1 MLTTAPKPVSIKGM
15 KLLKDIIE
23 QWGFVTAEQCAELAE
38 YFPRTELIIQW
49 GAMPREPMKAIKVAK
64 RIKEVEDSN
73 QDYVRQVFIKSESF
87 RKLKSV
93 LGVELDSGNPML

>member
-1 MLTTAPKPVSIKGM
+1 
-15 KLLKDIIE
+15 
-23 QWGFVTAEQCAELAE
+23 
-38 YFPRTELIIQW
+38 
-49 GAMPREPMKAIKVAK
+49 MPREPMKAIKVAK

-93 LGVELDSGNPML
+93 LGVELDSGNPIL